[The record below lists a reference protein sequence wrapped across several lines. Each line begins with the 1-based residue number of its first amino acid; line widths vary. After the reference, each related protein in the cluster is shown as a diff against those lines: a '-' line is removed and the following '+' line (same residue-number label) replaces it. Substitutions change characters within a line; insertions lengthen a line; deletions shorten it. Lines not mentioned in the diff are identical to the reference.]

1 MIRLTKFLKFFLIID
16 TKREKFFRR
25 AVFLQ
30 NITNDSFIIR
40 GFSSLSKKRNIDVL
54 LHELVPKHILL
65 SKEET
70 EELLDTYKI
79 DLIDLPQMFEKD
91 PVALA
96 IGAKEGDVV
105 KIIRDSQTTVKKVNY
120 YRYVKKEKV

>member
-1 MIRLTKFLKFFLIID
+1 MT
-16 TKREKFFRR
+16 
-25 AVFLQ
+25 
-30 NITNDSFIIR
+30 
-40 GFSSLSKKRNIDVL
+40 KKRKIDIL

-65 SKEET
+65 TKEES
-70 EELLDTYKI
+70 EELLEKYQI
-79 DLIDLPQMFEKD
+79 DVIDLPQIFEKD

-105 KIIRDSQTTVKKVNY
+105 KIVRDSFTTVTSVNY